1 MTQRRAEHRPS
12 RLPDA
17 RTSRSGSR
25 WGRSPGWYP
34 AEGLS
39 CSSLRRVPGAARRA
53 GTRSPNPTPSR
64 TRRRRRLASQPRRRR
79 RPRRPRWLPPRPRK
93 TRLPKVRV
101 REGPRPLGG
110 ASETRVPGL
119 RPSSSGRTL
128 GGQPTGRAASASE
141 ACAWGLRGARLWA
154 PRRPEGRGA
163 ARGDPRGAIS
173 AAEGG
178 AARRPGAS
186 TSALCVGLLAGW
198 TWEYEFPRPRLGDW
212 GPGLFC
218 ASSAFPFA
226 FVETETLEKWASP
239 LYYVSQSFGNPQ
251 IGRYPPTRKFLKW
264 DFWVAQVCVCFS
276 RDWNLTCLTSTLYT
290 WNYYNIIWNANCNF
304 LKKKI
309 IFLFKTRVIRYL

>member
-141 ACAWGLRGARLWA
+141 ACAWGLRGGRLWA

-178 AARRPGAS
+178 AARRGGLERQRPPCVWDSSRGGRESMSFRVRGWVTGDLAFS
-186 TSALCVGLLAGW
+186 ARHLRFLSLLWKPRLLRSERALCIMSAKASGTPRLAGIPPPENFW
-198 TWEYEFPRPRLGDW
+198 
-212 GPGLFC
+212 
-218 ASSAFPFA
+218 S
-226 FVETETLEKWASP
+226 ET
-239 LYYVSQSFGNPQ
+239 FG
-251 IGRYPPTRKFLKW
+251 
-264 DFWVAQVCVCFS
+264 
-276 RDWNLTCLTSTLYT
+276 
-290 WNYYNIIWNANCNF
+290 
-304 LKKKI
+304 
-309 IFLFKTRVIRYL
+309 